1 MSSVDV
7 AVRVVRH
14 ADLSQAEIA
23 EILRLC
29 SAVFKRDYTPYMGT
43 FGGATHVLLRRQG
56 LLTSHALWVTRWLQ
70 CGASATMRTAY
81 VEAVGTSEQH
91 RNQSYATTVMKRL
104 AEEIRDFDL
113 AALSTGS
120 PGFYTRLGWQN
131 WRGPLF
137 IRTQEGLMPTPEHR
151 AMVLF
156 TRNTPALDLDSP
168 LSAEWREGDL
178 W

>member
-1 MSSVDV
+1 MSTVDV
-7 AVRVVRH
+7 TVRVVKH
-14 ADLSQAEIA
+14 PDLSGDEKA

-56 LLTSHALWVTRWLQ
+56 LLVSHALWVTRWLQ
-70 CGASATMRTAY
+70 CGASAPMRTAY

-104 AEEIRDFDL
+104 AEKIRDFDL
-113 AALSTGS
+113 AALTTGI
-120 PGFYTRLGWQN
+120 PDFYAKLGWQN

-137 IRTQEGLMPTPEHR
+137 IRTPEGLTPTPKHR

-156 TRNTPALDLDSP
+156 TRNTPPLELDAP